1 MKKISVLVMILVFA
15 LAGGVWAGGGGESS
29 GKAGGSKVLYFYN
42 WVTYIPEDILQT
54 FEDETGIEVILDE
67 FASNEEMYAKLMAGG
82 AGYDVT
88 IPSGDFVSIMIREG
102 MLQPIDMSR
111 VPNYKHLDPEFLSK
125 ITFDPGNKYSVP
137 FFAGAAGITVNTKQV
152 PRFEKSWTIFSRE
165 DLKGRM
171 TMLDDMREVMGD
183 ALKFLGY
190 SVNTKNPKELEA
202 AKKVVGGWRDRIVKF
217 DAETFGPAFAR
228 GEFWVVQ
235 GYVENVFT
243 ELDEAM
249 AKDAKFFIPAEGGPM
264 YLDSMVIL
272 KGAKN
277 VENAYKFINFIS
289 RPDINARIADFLTI
303 PSLNLEG
310 RKLMKEETAYS
321 YDDLKRCEFKEDLG
335 RDVELYDTIWHEI
348 RIGK

>member
-1 MKKISVLVMILVFA
+1 VWGLLLAVVL
-15 LAGGVWAGGGGESS
+15 LAGGCSKESQ
-29 GKAGGSKVLYFYN
+29 KLNFYN
-42 WVTYIPEDILQT
+42 WVTYIPDDVIQD
-54 FEDETGIEVILDE
+54 FEKETGIEVVLEE
-67 FASNEEMYAKLMAGG
+67 FASNEEMYAKLKAGG

-102 MLQPIDMSR
+102 MLEKVDISR
-111 VPNYKHLDPEFLSK
+111 VPNFKHLDPEFLSK
-125 ITFDPGNKYSVP
+125 IEFDPGSQYSVP
-137 FFAGAAGITVNTKQV
+137 FFAGAAGVTVNTKEV
-152 PRFEKSWTIFSRE
+152 PNFEKSWKIFYRE

-190 SVNTKNPKELEA
+190 SVNTRNPKELDA
-202 AKKVVGGWRDRIVKF
+202 AKKIVGAWRDRIVKF

-243 ELDEAM
+243 ELDESM
-249 AKDAKFFIPAEGGPM
+249 AENAEFFIPEEGGPM

-277 VENAYKFINFIS
+277 IDAAYTFINFIQ
-289 RPDINARIADFLTI
+289 RPDINARIADYLTI
-303 PSLNLEG
+303 PSLNIEA

-321 YDDLKRCEFKEDLG
+321 YEDLKRCEFKEDLG
-335 RDVELYDTIWHEI
+335 KDVDLYDTIWHEI